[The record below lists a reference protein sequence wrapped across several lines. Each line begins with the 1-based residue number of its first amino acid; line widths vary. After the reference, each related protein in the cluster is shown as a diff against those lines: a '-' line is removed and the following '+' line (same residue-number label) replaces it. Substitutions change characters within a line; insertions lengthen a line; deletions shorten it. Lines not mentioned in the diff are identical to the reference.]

1 LRKFPLFAL
10 ALLIVPF
17 IEIWLLIKVGG
28 AIGALPTF
36 LLVILASIAGGFLLR
51 QQGMTTLRRFQQ
63 SLAQGQ
69 LPATE
74 MLEGVMIVIGAVLL
88 MLPGFFTDMIG
99 ALFLIPPLRRALIR
113 LSSGYSAGAIQRRV
127 NVFTH
132 TSAFNQTTTSRG
144 NARERY
150 DYEGEVIQRK
160 D

>member
-1 LRKFPLFAL
+1 MRKFPLFAL
-10 ALLIVPF
+10 LLIIIPF

-51 QQGMTTLRRFQQ
+51 QQGMSALRRLQQ

-69 LPATE
+69 LPANE
-74 MLEGVMIVIGAVLL
+74 MLEGMLIVMGAVLL
-88 MLPGFFTDMIG
+88 MLPGFFTDLIG

-113 LSSGYSAGAIQRRV
+113 LSSGASGGAMQRRV
-127 NVFTH
+127 NIFTQ
-132 TSAFNQTTTSRG
+132 TSTFNEARTPAN
-144 NARERY
+144 NARTGH

>member
-1 LRKFPLFAL
+1 MRKFPLFAL
-10 ALLIVPF
+10 ALFIVPF

-74 MLEGVMIVIGAVLL
+74 MMEGVMIVIGAVLL

-113 LSSGYSAGAIQRRV
+113 LSSGYSAGALQRRV
-127 NVFTH
+127 NIFTQA
-132 TSAFNQTTTSRG
+132 SPFNQTATSRSNTRG
-144 NARERY
+144 GY

>member
-1 LRKFPLFAL
+1 MRKFPLFAL
-10 ALLIVPF
+10 LFFILPF

-36 LLVILASIAGGFLLR
+36 LLVILASIAGGYLLR
-51 QQGMTTLRRFQQ
+51 QQGMSALRRFQQ

-69 LPATE
+69 LPANE
-74 MLEGVMIVIGAVLL
+74 MLEGVMIVLGALLL
-88 MLPGFFTDMIG
+88 MLPGFFTDLIG

-113 LSSGYSAGAIQRRV
+113 VSTASSAKAVRRRV
-127 NVFTH
+127 DIFTQTNTNTPHSTPH
-132 TSAFNQTTTSRG
+132 T
-144 NARERY
+144 NARGGY

>member
-1 LRKFPLFAL
+1 MRKFPLFAL
-10 ALLIVPF
+10 SLLIVPF
-17 IEIWLLIKVGG
+17 IEIWLLIKVGS

-36 LLVILASIAGGFLLR
+36 LLVILASIAGGYLLR
-51 QQGMTTLRRFQQ
+51 QQGMATLRRFQQ

-74 MLEGVMIVIGAVLL
+74 MLEGVMIVIGALLL
-88 MLPGFFTDMIG
+88 MLPGFFTDIIG

-113 LSSGYSAGAIQRRV
+113 LSSGYSAGAVQRRV
-127 NVFTH
+127 NIYTKTSPFTKPANH
-132 TSAFNQTTTSRG
+132 Q
-144 NARERY
+144 ARSSY